1 MGAQFKFILKQ
12 FLSSLFLTFI
22 LVLSCGIFM
31 LFRPFNYID
40 HYQSKLICSTG
51 ISADSGPA
59 AIYSFDGALDE
70 FNHVKALKVCA
81 YNIVFDYY
89 NQFALPSGITYK
101 FQPKIVT
108 FSSWYAAI
116 FAVSVFFLIIVGL
129 LSLSKVE
136 LLKTFGN
143 MMHKDLRFGLFFIV
157 IHFLISGLFFWMMF
171 FTSLQK
177 IHCQNLVRVQLKDF
191 SRSINLSGKE
201 YPNVEYDWAKKNES
215 KYVKQCLTQGSL
227 VNGKN

>member
-1 MGAQFKFILKQ
+1 MGTQFNFILKQ

-51 ISADSGPA
+51 ISANSGPA
-59 AIYSFDGALDE
+59 AIYSFDGTLDE
-70 FNHVKALKVCA
+70 FSQVKALKVCA

-101 FQPKIVT
+101 FQPKIVI
-108 FSSWYAAI
+108 FSSWYEAI
-116 FAVSVFFLIIVGL
+116 FAVSVFSLIVIEL
-129 LSLSKVE
+129 LILSKIDFLE
-136 LLKTFGN
+136 NFGN
-143 MMHKDLRFGLFFIV
+143 MMRYDSRFGLFFIM
-157 IHFLISGLFFWMMF
+157 IHLVISGLFYWIVF
-171 FTSLQK
+171 SSPIQK
-177 IHCQNLVRVQLKDF
+177 IYCQNLVRIQIKDF

-215 KYVKQCLTQGSL
+215 KYVKKCLTDGFL
-227 VNGKN
+227 INGKN